1 MQIDRT
7 ETSISMQ
14 FATASRVQFRQKP
27 SPILRCI
34 CQRRIHCIER
44 FGYKRRDDRPAELLR
59 LDQRIFEMFAKALVG
74 LERAL
79 RHALFQS
86 SRVRL
91 SKPGMV
97 ATVRADDRSRQSLRA
112 GVTKSRAAWHRQRSG
127 WLFQKA
133 IPAGETT
140 MKLTGKFDTRREAEM
155 TVERLVQQFN
165 IDRAK
170 VLVAP
175 DGAAN
180 SAGTEDAGADAAAG
194 TSSQET
200 RDDAA
205 LNGRVVVTV
214 DVADDA
220 TADEVRSAFNE
231 FDASA

>member
-1 MQIDRT
+1 
-7 ETSISMQ
+7 
-14 FATASRVQFRQKP
+14 
-27 SPILRCI
+27 
-34 CQRRIHCIER
+34 
-44 FGYKRRDDRPAELLR
+44 
-59 LDQRIFEMFAKALVG
+59 
-74 LERAL
+74 
-79 RHALFQS
+79 
-86 SRVRL
+86 
-91 SKPGMV
+91 
-97 ATVRADDRSRQSLRA
+97 
-112 GVTKSRAAWHRQRSG
+112 
-127 WLFQKA
+127 
-133 IPAGETT
+133 

-175 DGAAN
+175 DGDAN

-194 TSSQET
+194 TSSQEA

-214 DVADDA
+214 EVADDA